1 MPGLRETT
9 VLVSRA
15 EPEGP
20 GRGSLVLRTGVAAVL
35 SMAAWGV
42 GRDQSRPVREACD
55 ATYSVRPAARCD
67 ELFSLA
73 HANTNRPLRSY
84 AAISSGTCH

>member
-1 MPGLRETT
+1 
-9 VLVSRA
+9 
-15 EPEGP
+15 
-20 GRGSLVLRTGVAAVL
+20 VLRTGVAAVL
-35 SMAAWGV
+35 SMAAWEV

-55 ATYSVRPAARCD
+55 ATYSVRPAARSD

-84 AAISSGTCH
+84 ARDLIRYVSLGSADAVGSS